1 MEHDQFFQEV
11 KLMVSDYLSA
21 RIRLLKYDIYEKSA
35 KLSATLFSSM
45 VIAMLAS
52 MMLLF
57 LSLALGFYL
66 GSVFDSYGTGFL
78 VVTGIYLAMLL
89 PFILLRKSWI
99 EKTIINRIIEQLTEK
114 EEDEK

>member
-21 RIRLLKYDIYEKSA
+21 RIRLSNMTFMKRALNYQRR
-35 KLSATLFSSM
+35 FSLH

-57 LSLALGFYL
+57 LSLALGFIWDRY
-66 GSVFDSYGTGFL
+66 STVMVPGFWWL
-78 VVTGIYLAMLL
+78 PALPGDVVVSS
-89 PFILLRKSWI
+89 FC
-99 EKTIINRIIEQLTEK
+99 
-114 EEDEK
+114 

>member
-21 RIRLLKYDIYEKSA
+21 RIRLSNMTFMKRALNYQRR
-35 KLSATLFSSM
+35 FSSM

-78 VVTGIYLAMLL
+78 VVTGITWRCCCL
-89 PFILLRKSWI
+89 FILLRKSWI
-99 EKTIINRIIEQLTEK
+99 EKLSSTELLSS
-114 EEDEK
+114 